1 MPAYL
6 IAQTEAL
13 HDLAGLQQYVAEVIP
28 LMSRFGGRYIITSL
42 ATQVLEGEGPTLA
55 AAVAEF
61 PSMERLRA
69 FWAAPE
75 YAPLRALRHR
85 SARVR
90 LVAAD
95 VPPPA

>member
-6 IAQTEAL
+6 IAQIEAL
-13 HDLAGLQQYVAEVIP
+13 HDLTGLQEYVAGVIP
-28 LMSRFGGRYIITSL
+28 LMGQFGGRYIVTSL
-42 ATQVLEGEGPTLA
+42 AAEVLEGEGPTLA

-61 PSMERLRA
+61 PSMEQVRA

-75 YAPLRALRHR
+75 YAPLRELRQR

-90 LVAAD
+90 IVAAD
-95 VPPPA
+95 VPAPA